1 MLFRSYWISAAAPY
15 FFFLVFMEKVSVKMR
30 NREKTSKNLKKGLPS
45 GNRVCYTIYTKSF
58 GRCENDALPDRIIA
72 ERTGICLPGKGHNAM
87 RIGFTE
93 ILVILAVALVVLGP
107 EKLPLYMKKF
117 GQAMRELKKYSSE
130 LTEDLKENVIAPLDE
145 AQRPLREAME
155 PLENLDKE
163 LKANAKDLE
172 NSFRDIG
179 KPKKP
184 EETPKEDPTEK
195 AMEAPET
202 AAAAEEPAAETQ
214 KESTNNT
221 QEEL

>member
-1 MLFRSYWISAAAPY
+1 M
-15 FFFLVFMEKVSVKMR
+15 
-30 NREKTSKNLKKGLPS
+30 KKGLPS

-184 EETPKEDPTEK
+184 QEQEGPAEK
-195 AMEAPET
+195 APEESAEKTMEAPET

>member
-1 MLFRSYWISAAAPY
+1 MGLPHWISAAAPY

>member
-1 MLFRSYWISAAAPY
+1 
-15 FFFLVFMEKVSVKMR
+15 
-30 NREKTSKNLKKGLPS
+30 
-45 GNRVCYTIYTKSF
+45 
-58 GRCENDALPDRIIA
+58 
-72 ERTGICLPGKGHNAM
+72 M

-155 PLENLDKE
+155 
-163 LKANAKDLE
+163 
-172 NSFRDIG
+172 
-179 KPKKP
+179 
-184 EETPKEDPTEK
+184 
-195 AMEAPET
+195 APET

>member
-1 MLFRSYWISAAAPY
+1 MGLPHWISAAAPY

-58 GRCENDALPDRIIA
+58 GRCENDALPERIIA
-72 ERTGICLPGKGHNAM
+72 ERAGICLPGKGYNTM

-184 EETPKEDPTEK
+184 EETPKEDPAEK

>member
-1 MLFRSYWISAAAPY
+1 M
-15 FFFLVFMEKVSVKMR
+15 
-30 NREKTSKNLKKGLPS
+30 
-45 GNRVCYTIYTKSF
+45 CYSIYTKSSD
-58 GRCENDALPDRIIA
+58 RCKKDTLSERIA
-72 ERTGICLPGKGHNAM
+72 EERAGICLPGKGYNTM

-145 AQRPLREAME
+145 DQRPLREAMG

-172 NSFRDIG
+172 HSFRDIG

-184 EETPKEDPTEK
+184 EETPKEDPAEK

-214 KESTNNT
+214 KESTTNT

>member
-1 MLFRSYWISAAAPY
+1 MGLPHWISAAAPY

-58 GRCENDALPDRIIA
+58 GRCENDALPERIIA
-72 ERTGICLPGKGHNAM
+72 EKAGICLPGKGHNAM

-184 EETPKEDPTEK
+184 EETPKEDPAEK

-214 KESTNNT
+214 KESTNHT

>member
-1 MLFRSYWISAAAPY
+1 M
-15 FFFLVFMEKVSVKMR
+15 
-30 NREKTSKNLKKGLPS
+30 
-45 GNRVCYTIYTKSF
+45 CYSIYTKSSD
-58 GRCENDALPDRIIA
+58 RCKKDTLSERIAA
-72 ERTGICLPGKGHNAM
+72 ERAGICLPGKGYNTM

-155 PLENLDKE
+155 
-163 LKANAKDLE
+163 
-172 NSFRDIG
+172 
-179 KPKKP
+179 
-184 EETPKEDPTEK
+184 
-195 AMEAPET
+195 APET

-214 KESTNNT
+214 KESTNHT

>member
-1 MLFRSYWISAAAPY
+1 M
-15 FFFLVFMEKVSVKMR
+15 
-30 NREKTSKNLKKGLPS
+30 KKGLPS

-184 EETPKEDPTEK
+184 EETPKEDPAEK